1 MKIVVVCQTA
11 LHFLLASVL
20 LAGRSGEK
28 IFVWVEE
35 SDIDEVFVEEI
46 VAASEARVI
55 RLRGAAKLSGKILRT
70 LRKILN
76 VRGLRKER
84 VLGGCSELIVFND
97 LMPETQ
103 CLINAVGLSSGK
115 VCLGEDGV
123 ALYEIGGRVHVNVA
137 SRLAGKFLYGYWWEP
152 KERIGEHKGIKTI
165 YAAMPGLIRAS
176 VSEARDVH
184 NLPAVDPGFFSGVLH
199 KSYPE
204 FSCIDNSVLCILPLS
219 SIVKPESIIRLLE
232 SLGKQGGILIIKF
245 HPRESVQKVSEILKK
260 VPAGSYVCAPQ
271 ELPAELL
278 CMGVNPP
285 AMVVGY
291 KSSALH
297 LVKAF
302 TPGVNVKYYE
312 PLDDDVS
319 CEWRRFY
326 RASGVEEYLAAE

>member
-46 VAASEARVI
+46 VAASEARII

-70 LRKILN
+70 LRKMLN

-184 NLPAVDPGFFSGVLH
+184 NLPAVDPGFFSSVLH

-204 FSCIDNSVLCILPLS
+204 FSCIDNSVLCVLPLS
-219 SIVKPESIIRLLE
+219 SIVKPGNIIRLLE
-232 SLGKQGGILIIKF
+232 ALGKQGKILIIKF
-245 HPRESVQKVSEILKK
+245 HPRESEQNISEILKDIRSS
-260 VPAGSYVCAPQ
+260 SYVCAPKNI
-271 ELPAELL
+271 PAELL
-278 CMGVNPP
+278 CMGRHPP
-285 AMVVGY
+285 SMVVGY

-297 LVKAF
+297 IIKSLM
-302 TPGVNVKYYE
+302 PDICLRYYE
-312 PLDDDVS
+312 PLM
-319 CEWRRFY
+319 EEGAIGWRDFY
-326 RASGVEEYLAAE
+326 NKNGINEYVF